1 MSTNTWHLGAVLL
14 AGLIAAAAGAPS
26 AFALSEVPAPG
37 KTDALPVTPQVPAP
51 AQPQQVQPQQVIPG
65 VTIEVAPSAIP
76 RPGMPEIGLQSD
88 QIGKSID
95 IHIPGMGSVG
105 VLPKFDLGLELLY
118 TPRQDPVPEDTSKDD
133 VIIKGTLKHRF

>member
-1 MSTNTWHLGAVLL
+1 MTNTWHMGAVLL

-26 AFALSEVPAPG
+26 ALAITEVPVTP
-37 KTDALPVTPQVPAP
+37 KSDALPVTPQAAPAP
-51 AQPQQVQPQQVIPG
+51 AQPQQVMPG
-65 VTIEVAPSAIP
+65 VTIEVQPSAALP
-76 RPGMPEIGLQSD
+76 RPGMPEIGLQGE

-118 TPRQDPVPEDTSKDD
+118 TPRQEPIQEDPSKED
-133 VIIKGTLKHRF
+133 VIIRGTLKHRF